1 MSISL
6 PANYQMLSK
15 NQQKKIRKE
24 LYKNNP
30 TNNNIKDETK
40 DIDNN
45 VYDIPT
51 FNIAILG
58 CVNSGKTTLMNSAL
72 GAAYSDMKEGRH
84 TMCPQVYTTDRD
96 IKKCKSTTTLIRK
109 QNQEINKRLIDMN
122 DNSCNEI
129 HHMVSS
135 LPSIFDSNKY
145 NDSIQIRVY
154 DIPGLNDSSTSDIL
168 YKYVYDNFY
177 KFDIIIFNI
186 DINQG
191 LDTSDPIKILELIK
205 KCQENISKIYNRQ
218 SKLIVVCNKCDDMS
232 IEDSQLQGNSNHE
245 DMYNKICKII
255 KDNNFDC
262 PVIKYS
268 ALYAYIYRSL
278 LSDEQDYNDNIISEN
293 IIKQLGLDLM
303 GRPAWKRESKDKT
316 LNELWELLKTY
327 LKNDNSLDSLE
338 ESLLSTGFN
347 MLKSECEN
355 IINNHAIDLVYSKIN
370 YHNNTSDY
378 DTKYKFMYRLN
389 RMFGPNKYSDDI
401 YKYFDEYFANF
412 EKENNITIISQNN
425 RDELDSIINN
435 LEQMTVKY
443 DKIMEIK
450 KYIILQKIN
459 TYQNMIADYNIECLK
474 SSELSFDEFITS
486 LKAIVESSYYGKEKL
501 DSIENYSIFDKIEL
515 DKFHIIVK
523 YLISKEFNR
532 EYLID
537 MYKTKLIN
545 VINNSPER
553 ELVRTYIL
561 KLYIKT
567 DKDIFNELYSRIS
580 PYPLQSIVYNEYNVL
595 CKRFEEFMEC

>member
-96 IKKCKSTTTLIRK
+96 IKKCKSITTLIRK

-168 YKYVYDNFY
+168 YKYVNDNFY

-347 MLKSECEN
+347 MLKNECEN

-435 LEQMTVKY
+435 LEQMIVKY
-443 DKIMEIK
+443 DKIMETK

-580 PYPLQSIVYNEYNVL
+580 PYPLQSNVYNEYNIL

>member
-1 MSISL
+1 M
-6 PANYQMLSK
+6 
-15 NQQKKIRKE
+15 
-24 LYKNNP
+24 
-30 TNNNIKDETK
+30 T
-40 DIDNN
+40 
-45 VYDIPT
+45 
-51 FNIAILG
+51 
-58 CVNSGKTTLMNSAL
+58 
-72 GAAYSDMKEGRH
+72 
-84 TMCPQVYTTDRD
+84 
-96 IKKCKSTTTLIRK
+96 
-109 QNQEINKRLIDMN
+109 
-122 DNSCNEI
+122 
-129 HHMVSS
+129 
-135 LPSIFDSNKY
+135 
-145 NDSIQIRVY
+145 
-154 DIPGLNDSSTSDIL
+154 
-168 YKYVYDNFY
+168 
-177 KFDIIIFNI
+177 
-186 DINQG
+186 
-191 LDTSDPIKILELIK
+191 
-205 KCQENISKIYNRQ
+205 
-218 SKLIVVCNKCDDMS
+218 
-232 IEDSQLQGNSNHE
+232 
-245 DMYNKICKII
+245 
-255 KDNNFDC
+255 
-262 PVIKYS
+262 
-268 ALYAYIYRSL
+268 
-278 LSDEQDYNDNIISEN
+278 
-293 IIKQLGLDLM
+293 
-303 GRPAWKRESKDKT
+303 ES
-316 LNELWELLKTY
+316 LLKTY

-347 MLKSECEN
+347 MLKNECEN

-370 YHNNTSDY
+370 YHSDIRDY

-412 EKENNITIISQNN
+412 EKDYNITTINQTN
-425 RDELDSIINN
+425 RDELDSIIIN
-435 LEQMTVKY
+435 LEQMIVKY
-443 DKIMEIK
+443 DKIMETK

-501 DSIENYSIFDKIEL
+501 DSIENYSIFDKIQL

-532 EYLID
+532 DYLID

-580 PYPLQSIVYNEYNVL
+580 PHPLQSNVYNEYNIL